1 LSISLSSAKPYIS
14 RSVKKSARKPVK
26 KIGQKLLKLDSKTNM
41 PNFQLPDMDQ
51 ITMVVAPNMSRRRKD
66 FTLYAFPN
74 FNKCDALLYFPSTMA
89 RHLNSGDN
97 SSLSEL
103 FAAHFHKNCVAEL
116 YCGSEMRLGVGKLLD
131 LFELANDLHPDSM
144 MCMHST
150 KVVDNEIQATLY
162 FKSTEC
168 YVIYESM
175 KRMVVDPAFAGMF
188 TGSRVDRLKESINF
202 SNKSEEDVLAIY
214 SLAESDADYIVY
226 GQLDMRLRFDD
237 TKRVVN
243 VKFTPTLTSV
253 IQVQI

>member
-1 LSISLSSAKPYIS
+1 M
-14 RSVKKSARKPVK
+14 KKSARKPIK
-26 KIGQKLLKLDSKTNM
+26 KIGQKLLKVDAKTNM
-41 PNFQLPDMDQ
+41 PNFQLADMDH
-51 ITMVVAPNMSRRRKD
+51 INMVVAPNMSRRRKD

-116 YCGSEMRLGVGKLLD
+116 YCGSAMQLGTAKLLD

-150 KVVDNEIQATLY
+150 KVVENEIRATLY

-168 YVIYESM
+168 HVIYESM
-175 KRMVVDPAFAGMF
+175 KRTVVDPAFARMF
-188 TGSRVDRLKESINF
+188 TGSRAQQLKESINHCN
-202 SNKSEEDVLAIY
+202 SISEEEQLAIF
-214 SLAESDADYIVY
+214 SLAESNADYIVY
-226 GQLDMRLRFDD
+226 GQLDLRLLFDD